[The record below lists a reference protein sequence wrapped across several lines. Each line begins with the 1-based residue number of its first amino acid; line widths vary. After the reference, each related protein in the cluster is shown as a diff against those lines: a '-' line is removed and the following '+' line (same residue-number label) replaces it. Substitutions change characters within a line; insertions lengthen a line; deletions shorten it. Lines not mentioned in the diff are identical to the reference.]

1 MALSFSA
8 LESFYW
14 VSQLRS
20 FNAAA
25 GKLNVTQP
33 TVSYRIHELE
43 KQLGVS
49 LFVRKKRL
57 LLLTSEGEALKQYAE
72 SMIAIARDI
81 ESNIKTRNTRLPT
94 LRVGVIDSF
103 AAVCLPALLNEL
115 DNRFA
120 GTRIAA
126 MVDTSHKLADQLS
139 EGLLDIAVLSTPP
152 PHDNVSLE
160 LLGRQS
166 VDWIASP
173 RLQLPRAFVSDGD
186 LLEQRIFTTPAP
198 SNLHSLIVGALA
210 GTGGVG
216 LRLNVCNSLGTILNL
231 VESGTG
237 ISILPT
243 RLLQDRIRVGTIQ
256 VLTRRMTLPMQE
268 VFIGTNKGAIVH
280 ALPQVAQMLRKVSA
294 SMGFCSY
301 SIGPSD

>member
-25 GKLNVTQP
+25 DKLNVSQP
-33 TVSYRIHELE
+33 TVSYRIRELE
-43 KQLGVS
+43 DQLGVS
-49 LFVRKKRL
+49 LFVRQKRL
-57 LLLTSEGEALKQYAE
+57 LVLTSEGEALKPYAE

-103 AAVCLPALLNEL
+103 AAVCLPALLDEL
-115 DNRFA
+115 DRRFA

-152 PHDNVSLE
+152 PHDNVALE

-166 VDWIASP
+166 VDWIAS
-173 RLQLPRAFVSDGD
+173 RKLGLPDDTVPDEA
-186 LLEQRIFTTPAP
+186 LLAQRIFATPAP
-198 SNLHSLIVGALA
+198 SNLHSLTTGFLSASVG
-210 GTGGVG
+210 GG

-243 RLLQDRIRVGTIQ
+243 RLVQEQIDSGAIQ
-256 VLTRRMTLPMQE
+256 ILKTRAKLPLQE
-268 VFIGTNKGAIVH
+268 VFIGTNKGAIVR
-280 ALPQVAQMLRKVSA
+280 ALPLVTQMIRKVSVGV
-294 SMGFCSY
+294 GFCV
-301 SIGPSD
+301 

>member
-20 FNAAA
+20 FSAAA
-25 GKLNVTQP
+25 AKLNVSQP
-33 TVSYRIHELE
+33 TVSYRIRELE
-43 KQLGVS
+43 GQLGVS
-49 LFVRKKRL
+49 LFVRQKRHL
-57 LLLTSEGEALKQYAE
+57 ILTSEGEALKHYAE

-103 AAVCLPALLNEL
+103 AAVCLPALLDEL
-115 DNRFA
+115 DDRFA

-126 MVDTSHKLADQLS
+126 TVDTSHKLADQLS

-152 PHDNVSLE
+152 AHDNVALE
-160 LLGRQS
+160 RLGRQS
-166 VDWIASP
+166 VGWIASQK
-173 RLQLPRAFVSDGD
+173 LQFPQSIIPDEELVRR
-186 LLEQRIFTTPAP
+186 RIYATPAP
-198 SNLHSLIVGALA
+198 SNLHSLTTGALA
-210 GTGGVG
+210 ASAGGG

-243 RLLQDRIRVGTIQ
+243 RLVQEKIRRGTIQ
-256 VLTRRMTLPMQE
+256 VLRTQTALPLQD
-268 VFIGTNKGAIVH
+268 VYIGTNKGAIVR
-280 ALPQVAQMLRKVSA
+280 ALSQVTQMIRKVSTNV
-294 SMGFCSY
+294 GFCV
-301 SIGPSD
+301 

>member
-25 GKLNVTQP
+25 DKLNVTQP
-33 TVSYRIHELE
+33 TVSYRIRELE
-43 KQLGVS
+43 EQLGVS
-49 LFVRKKRL
+49 LFVRQKRQL
-57 LLLTSEGEALKQYAE
+57 VLTSEGEALKPYAE

-103 AAVCLPALLNEL
+103 AAVCLPALLDEL

-120 GTRIAA
+120 GARIAA
-126 MVDTSHKLADQLS
+126 TVDTSHKLADQLS

-152 PHDNVSLE
+152 PHDNVALE

-166 VDWIASP
+166 VDWIASHK
-173 RLQLPRAFVSDGD
+173 LGLPQTMVCDEA
-186 LLEQRIFTTPAP
+186 LLSQRIFATPAP
-198 SNLHSLIVGALA
+198 SNLHSLTIGALA
-210 GTGGVG
+210 ATAGGG

-243 RLLQDRIRVGTIQ
+243 RLLQEQIRSGTIQ
-256 VLTRRMTLPMQE
+256 VLKTQRALPLQE
-268 VFIGTNKGAIVH
+268 VFIGTNKGAIVR
-280 ALPQVAQMLRKVSA
+280 ALPQVAQMIRKVGA
-294 SMGFCSY
+294 GVGFCV
-301 SIGPSD
+301 

>member
-1 MALSFSA
+1 MAFSFSA

-14 VSQLRS
+14 VSQLLS

-25 GKLNVTQP
+25 DRLHVSQP
-33 TVSYRIHELE
+33 TVSYRIRELE
-43 KQLGVS
+43 EQLGVS
-49 LFVRKKRL
+49 LFVRQKRQL
-57 LLLTSEGEALKQYAE
+57 VLTSEGEALKHYAE

-103 AAVCLPALLNEL
+103 ADVCLPALLDEL

-126 MVDTSHKLADQLS
+126 MVDTSHKLASQLS

-152 PHDNVSLE
+152 PHDNVALE

-166 VDWIASP
+166 VDWVASRKL
-173 RLQLPRAFVSDGD
+173 RLPSGTISDAE
-186 LLEQRIFTTPAP
+186 LLGQRIFATPAP
-198 SNLHSLIVGALA
+198 SNLHSLTTGFLATSTGA
-210 GTGGVG
+210 G

-231 VESGTG
+231 VQSGTG
-237 ISILPT
+237 IGILPT
-243 RLLQDRIRVGTIQ
+243 RLVQEQLRQGTIQ
-256 VLTRRMTLPMQE
+256 TLKTRMVLPLQE
-268 VFIGTNKGAIVH
+268 VFIGTNKGVIVR
-280 ALPQVAQMLRKVSA
+280 ALPQVVEMVRKVSA
-294 SMGFCSY
+294 SVAYC
-301 SIGPSD
+301 D

>member
-25 GKLNVTQP
+25 EKLNVSQP
-33 TVSYRIHELE
+33 TVSYRIRELE
-43 KQLGVS
+43 EQLGVS
-49 LFVRKKRL
+49 LFVRQKRL
-57 LLLTSEGEALKQYAE
+57 LVLTSEGEALKPYAE

-81 ESNIKTRNTRLPT
+81 DSNIKTRNTRLPT

-103 AAVCLPALLNEL
+103 AAVCLPALLDEL
-115 DNRFA
+115 DRRFA

-126 MVDTSHKLADQLS
+126 MVDTSHKLADQLA

-152 PHDNVSLE
+152 SHDNVALE
-160 LLGRQS
+160 LLGRQN
-166 VDWIASP
+166 VDWIASS
-173 RLQLPRAFVSDGD
+173 RLAVPEGILPDEA
-186 LLEQRIFTTPAP
+186 LLAHRIFATPAP
-198 SNLHSLIVGALA
+198 SNLHSLTTGFLSASVG
-210 GTGGVG
+210 GG

-243 RLLQDRIRVGTIQ
+243 RLVQRQIHSGAIQTLRTRSPLPLQD
-256 VLTRRMTLPMQE
+256 
-268 VFIGTNKGAIVH
+268 VFIGTNKGAIVR
-280 ALPQVAQMLRKVSA
+280 ALPQVTQMIRKVSTNV
-294 SMGFCSY
+294 GFCV
-301 SIGPSD
+301 